1 MSIYNCGGIPY
12 LVRLLASPVDGVVF
26 YAMTALHNMLLHY
39 EPAKMDV
46 RIAGKPFFSVSTCIY
61 MQMLR
66 GRCHCDDLK
75 SGLTPGYNVGWVGYQ
90 QGLID

>member
-1 MSIYNCGGIPY
+1 MQGICALSLFFSAAFTLCCSQGLLSIYNCGGIPY

-46 RIAGKPFFSVSTCIY
+46 RIAGKHVS
-61 MQMLR
+61 L
-66 GRCHCDDLK
+66 
-75 SGLTPGYNVGWVGYQ
+75 
-90 QGLID
+90 